1 MNKVL
6 VQTDLHI
13 LFSGIVVS
21 ALMGVRGTKST
32 QKRGIHS
39 AEGVSKDFLEEMLC
53 GGLREEPP
61 SVPRRQ
67 PCSAAEKPANTVGA
81 QAGRGAEPAGR
92 GLGVAAGGG
101 RGGKTPSA

>member
-53 GGLREEPP
+53 GG
-61 SVPRRQ
+61 
-67 PCSAAEKPANTVGA
+67 A
-81 QAGRGAEPAGR
+81 
-92 GLGVAAGGG
+92 
-101 RGGKTPSA
+101 